1 MTDRKELAISINQFV
16 RSLVIDPKQK
26 DSARS
31 QYLAIADF
39 IINRERQ
46 LRTEL
51 VAMTAERDKAVLSNK
66 ARDDYDLYCQEC
78 GRSHILDTSIPRD
91 IWNKITERDSV
102 GVLCAVCIDKRL
114 TEMGLSCE
122 AEFYYGGDSLNGRCY
137 DSEPHNRK
145 MQAERD
151 KAVSDFAEQCDL
163 VDSMHKEL
171 AAAKART
178 SNNVIVFCGSS
189 KFTDMM
195 AVCMWIVERD
205 EHAIAMGLHLLPD
218 WYCTF
223 PDHLAEHEGVA
234 DEMDELH
241 LRKID
246 MADEIFVVD
255 VVGYIGDSTKR
266 EIAYAESKGKPI
278 RRFTTDGN
286 ESIRALREQV
296 EHE

>member
-145 MQAERD
+145 MQAARD
-151 KAVSDFAEQCDL
+151 RAVSELAENYDL
-163 VDSMHKEL
+163 TNSMHKEL
-171 AAAKART
+171 AAAKQLRDLLVDSFAIYGRHKHNCDVMDDYKNEC
-178 SNNVIVFCGSS
+178 SCGYSD
-189 KFTDMM
+189 KCMM
-195 AVCMWIVERD
+195 LD
-205 EHAIAMGLHLLPD
+205 
-218 WYCTF
+218 
-223 PDHLAEHEGVA
+223 
-234 DEMDELH
+234 
-241 LRKID
+241 
-246 MADEIFVVD
+246 
-255 VVGYIGDSTKR
+255 
-266 EIAYAESKGKPI
+266 
-278 RRFTTDGN
+278 N
-286 ESIRALREQV
+286 ALREQV